1 MNEGST
7 LCVCNGHT
15 RVHMY
20 LLYVLES
27 NHAELLYY
35 MLMMK
40 QVTSTTLVVFCLAHP
55 AKFLVSL
62 GDFISEYS
70 QFVNHLTTIYD
81 YIYTHILNICLYI
94 YIYAHESHIS
104 FNILSKHVTIS
115 LLIHNYK
122 CSLTSAERQQVCARP
137 RKCNR
142 HESYWPLLELVFSKR
157 MVC

>member
-7 LCVCNGHT
+7 LCVYNGHT

-35 MLMMK
+35 MLMIK
-40 QVTSTTLVVFCLAHP
+40 QVTSTTLVVFCSHP

-62 GDFISEYS
+62 GDIISEYS

-94 YIYAHESHIS
+94 YRYTHMNLIS
-104 FNILSKHVTIS
+104 VSIFCPN
-115 LLIHNYK
+115 
-122 CSLTSAERQQVCARP
+122 
-137 RKCNR
+137 
-142 HESYWPLLELVFSKR
+142 
-157 MVC
+157 M